1 MIKGPEMPDL
11 PIVFFKHPEY
21 YLLRSRKREDVSE
34 LNRLLMTL
42 SKEFQISTIEMKL
55 PKIVLGK
62 LRYVSTSNLS
72 LLATFD

>member
-1 MIKGPEMPDL
+1 MIKRLNMPDL
-11 PIVFFKHPEY
+11 PIVFKNPEY
-21 YLLRSRKREDVSE
+21 YLLRSRKREDFSE
-34 LNRLLMTL
+34 LNRLLSAL

-62 LRYVSTSNLS
+62 LLYVSTSNLS